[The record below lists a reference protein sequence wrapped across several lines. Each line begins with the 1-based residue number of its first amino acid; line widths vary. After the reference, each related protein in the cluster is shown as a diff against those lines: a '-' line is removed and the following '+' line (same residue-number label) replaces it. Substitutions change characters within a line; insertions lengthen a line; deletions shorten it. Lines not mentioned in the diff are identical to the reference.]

1 MSLVFIH
8 ARRFAHQWR
17 PPAPPLAGRVALG
30 LCRRSSPSLLPRCEQ
45 GPVPAH
51 LLPEDAIVL
60 FLSHRWLQPGNPDDE
75 EGTKYKQIMKLM
87 ELIAEELGGDRFTDR
102 LYLWADYC
110 CIDQSNPF
118 PGVQMLPSYI
128 ACCEEFAYVKHPEYD
143 ARAWCRTEQFMHWRL
158 RCHKRKWCLD
168 GESVQEEPP
177 ARCAD
182 PATGELYCEED
193 RVALVNM
200 TSMFDDSP

>member
-1 MSLVFIH
+1 
-8 ARRFAHQWR
+8 
-17 PPAPPLAGRVALG
+17 
-30 LCRRSSPSLLPRCEQ
+30 
-45 GPVPAH
+45 
-51 LLPEDAIVL
+51 
-60 FLSHRWLQPGNPDDE
+60 
-75 EGTKYKQIMKLM
+75 
-87 ELIAEELGGDRFTDR
+87 
-102 LYLWADYC
+102 
-110 CIDQSNPF
+110 
-118 PGVQMLPSYI
+118 MLPSYI